1 MDLDWSEQSP
11 HIRTLYRPWQQGDG
25 YEEDVIA
32 AAEARCGVRLSVTLR
47 SFYRMWG
54 CRQDLTRMNEVLLAP
69 DEWVVHAGALIFC
82 VENQSCSY
90 WALPLA
96 ALTQADPPVV
106 QAESGRERSV
116 WEVEDDLEWRTCCPC
131 VSIFLDALTYLHAFS
146 GGAVHGAQSAR
157 LRPAPWQADWLE
169 RDWRKVKVM
178 SLQVL
183 AVENEWW
190 DFPLYMRDGQALGWF
205 DRCDA
210 VDNSTQ
216 ALDKL
221 AQALAIDWERRW

>member
-90 WALPLA
+90 
-96 ALTQADPPVV
+96 
-106 QAESGRERSV
+106 
-116 WEVEDDLEWRTCCPC
+116 
-131 VSIFLDALTYLHAFS
+131 
-146 GGAVHGAQSAR
+146 
-157 LRPAPWQADWLE
+157 
-169 RDWRKVKVM
+169 
-178 SLQVL
+178 
-183 AVENEWW
+183 
-190 DFPLYMRDGQALGWF
+190 
-205 DRCDA
+205 
-210 VDNSTQ
+210 
-216 ALDKL
+216 
-221 AQALAIDWERRW
+221 

>member
-1 MDLDWSEQSP
+1 MNGSTKPWATRPRPRSMAWPRKGDSHWSGLMDLDWSEQSP

-54 CRQDLTRMNEVLLAP
+54 RRQDLTRMNEVLLAP

-82 VENQSCSY
+82 VENQSCWY

-106 QAESGRERSV
+106 QAESGRERAV
-116 WEVEDDLEWRTCCPC
+116 WGGEDDR
-131 VSIFLDALTYLHAFS
+131 
-146 GGAVHGAQSAR
+146 G
-157 LRPAPWQADWLE
+157 
-169 RDWRKVKVM
+169 
-178 SLQVL
+178 
-183 AVENEWW
+183 
-190 DFPLYMRDGQALGWF
+190 
-205 DRCDA
+205 
-210 VDNSTQ
+210 
-216 ALDKL
+216 
-221 AQALAIDWERRW
+221 